1 MVGMKRSMRAKRRD
15 RVTDARASEARET
28 VPSLAEWL
36 AEMGEAER
44 ASFESL
50 IAQIDEPARDILRQ
64 ITEDERY
71 QGITLFELL
80 AEPDNL
86 EWRRLYDALI
96 AEIGPLPRSE
106 EKRISV
112 ELEESMKEWSR
123 RRDAEPRQVDRAL
136 IQQWIR
142 QYGAPVVPI
151 PIGESKEPAHTGEHE
166 YDRLWRADRRYL
178 LGVGAGIVKKRRI
191 TAEDH
196 KTLRTVISQLASI
209 EDGGL
214 LDHSGI
220 FENDALG
227 EFVESKRAVYS
238 GGHEGTMGDA
248 AARIRAAAEL
258 LSAVYPA
265 EDVGKALEG
274 LAEEAAR
281 ETTGR
286 AKEPP
291 PLTPATTETHDQ
303 TIGTLDTGSQRLVA
317 VDSVIRG
324 ASYIVGATS
333 IMSILATIVSGAVII
348 QPALATL
355 LLIAALGFYC
365 MTLLKN

>member
-1 MVGMKRSMRAKRRD
+1 M
-15 RVTDARASEARET
+15 
-28 VPSLAEWL
+28 
-36 AEMGEAER
+36 
-44 ASFESL
+44 
-50 IAQIDEPARDILRQ
+50 
-64 ITEDERY
+64 
-71 QGITLFELL
+71 
-80 AEPDNL
+80 
-86 EWRRLYDALI
+86 
-96 AEIGPLPRSE
+96 
-106 EKRISV
+106 
-112 ELEESMKEWSR
+112 
-123 RRDAEPRQVDRAL
+123 
-136 IQQWIR
+136 
-142 QYGAPVVPI
+142 
-151 PIGESKEPAHTGEHE
+151 
-166 YDRLWRADRRYL
+166 
-178 LGVGAGIVKKRRI
+178 
-191 TAEDH
+191 
-196 KTLRTVISQLASI
+196 RTVISQLASI